1 MRPSWDSPLLQAPV
15 LPADIRLG
23 TSSWFFPGWRG
34 LVYEGVHPQTALSKK
49 GLAAYAQIPLLR
61 TVSLDRTFYA
71 PITTVE
77 YARYAAQ
84 VPDHFSFVVKA
95 PALVCDAVMR
105 DEQGRGKVPNPHFLD
120 PAIAAREFVV
130 PCLEGLGAKAGPLV
144 FQVSPLPRGLV
155 EEAATVIER
164 LAAFFAALP
173 QELGRQRPIYALEL
187 RNAELLTPRL
197 MRMLGEQGV
206 RYCVGLHDRMPEV
219 ERQETALEALDGG
232 TPGDLVVRWN
242 LHRGFLYQAAK
253 QRYEP
258 FDRLVDEDPETR
270 QILARMAAR
279 AFKAGRKV
287 WITANNKAEGIG
299 ALCRCS
305 KLAEEIAASS
315 REALAALP
323 VRLPLFGK
331 RARPFLGVFAQ
342 VNGFEEVATGA
353 KRGGPAHFG
362 REIDQL
368 AGGAHR
374 ERRIAGDGQRH
385 LHGGR
390 AQLVLR
396 HHGID
401 VAELVRPARAQRHG
415 REQQFHHDPLGQHVD
430 QRRGPRNP
438 AADLGLGDREGRVLA
453 RDAEVAHL
461 RQQPATRIG
470 DPVHGRDDRLGHMNV
485 VAEDREEIP
494 RRHADAGGGRLLEVH
509 AGAKG
514 LLAAARQDRDLQG
527 FVLLEALPG
536 FGQSVPDSRADGVEP
551 GGAVQ
556 GDDGDRPLDLEQ
568 HIFGHDPGFLLQAG

>member
-34 LVYEGVHPQTALSKK
+34 LVYDGVHPQTALSKK

-77 YARYAAQ
+77 YVRYANQ

-105 DEQGRGKVPNPHFLD
+105 DEEGRGKVPNPHFLD

-155 EEAATVIER
+155 EEAAMLIER

-173 QELGRQRPIYALEL
+173 RQLGKQRPIYALEL

-197 MRMLGEQGV
+197 MRMLREQGV

-219 ERQETALEALDGG
+219 ERQEAALAALDGDA
-232 TPGDLVVRWN
+232 PGDLVVRWN

-270 QILARMAAR
+270 RMLARMAAR

-287 WITANNKAEGIG
+287 WITANNKAEGS
-299 ALCRCS
+299 ARRCRW
-305 KLAEEIAASS
+305 SS
-315 REALAALP
+315 WPRRLP
-323 VRLPLFGK
+323 VSSEEHSAAHMP
-331 RARPFLGVFAQ
+331 RP
-342 VNGFEEVATGA
+342 
-353 KRGGPAHFG
+353 
-362 REIDQL
+362 D
-368 AGGAHR
+368 
-374 ERRIAGDGQRH
+374 
-385 LHGGR
+385 
-390 AQLVLR
+390 
-396 HHGID
+396 
-401 VAELVRPARAQRHG
+401 
-415 REQQFHHDPLGQHVD
+415 
-430 QRRGPRNP
+430 
-438 AADLGLGDREGRVLA
+438 
-453 RDAEVAHL
+453 
-461 RQQPATRIG
+461 
-470 DPVHGRDDRLGHMNV
+470 
-485 VAEDREEIP
+485 
-494 RRHADAGGGRLLEVH
+494 HAIAGGGEELLIPHREGASLGTVHDFSCRLACSGCEWRREGCRASH
-509 AGAKG
+509 E
-514 LLAAARQDRDLQG
+514 AARQ
-527 FVLLEALPG
+527 
-536 FGQSVPDSRADGVEP
+536 
-551 GGAVQ
+551 GAW
-556 GDDGDRPLDLEQ
+556 GRPR
-568 HIFGHDPGFLLQAG
+568 P